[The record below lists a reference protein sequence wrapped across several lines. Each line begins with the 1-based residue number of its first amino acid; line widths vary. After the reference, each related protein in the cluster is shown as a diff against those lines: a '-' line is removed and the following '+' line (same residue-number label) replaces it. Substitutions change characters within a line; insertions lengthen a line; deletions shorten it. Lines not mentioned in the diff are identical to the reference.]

1 MAAIA
6 CCEPAECPPTGV
18 DDTTTMA
25 SQPSPD
31 ILRLAG
37 ALARLA
43 ARRQKL
49 ADQIAN
55 AEGERRCA

>member
-1 MAAIA
+1 MAAYPNTAGSAPI
-6 CCEPAECPPTGV
+6 GV
-18 DDTTTMA
+18 DDPTMMG
-25 SQPSPD
+25 SEPCPD
-31 ILRLAG
+31 VLRLAA